1 MTIFILFLSI
11 ILNIITIFAII
22 ILYLRQNR
30 LLTMDHS
37 QKQTMKEME
46 DIFTAYIE
54 ELKEENEQFINKFKS
69 IQNEQNSDE
78 AIEKTSHHH
87 PAIEKRTNEVNEV
100 NSDNYNRMYAAK
112 SYQNSVGMNKDLK
125 KEVQDETGSLID
137 KVIFLQKKGLTN
149 DEIAKK
155 LNKGKTE
162 IELMVKF
169 QQKSLDKLD

>member
-54 ELKEENEQFINKFKS
+54 ELKDENEQFINKFKS

-87 PAIEKRTNEVNEV
+87 PSIEKRTNEVNEV

>member
-1 MTIFILFLSI
+1 
-11 ILNIITIFAII
+11 
-22 ILYLRQNR
+22 
-30 LLTMDHS
+30 
-37 QKQTMKEME
+37 
-46 DIFTAYIE
+46 
-54 ELKEENEQFINKFKS
+54 
-69 IQNEQNSDE
+69 NSDE

-87 PAIEKRTNEVNEV
+87 PSIEKRTNEVNEV

-112 SYQNSVGMNKDLK
+112 SYQNSVGMIKDLK

-149 DEIAKK
+149 EEIAKK

>member
-137 KVIFLQKKGLTN
+137 KVIFLQKK
-149 DEIAKK
+149 D
-155 LNKGKTE
+155 
-162 IELMVKF
+162 
-169 QQKSLDKLD
+169 

>member
-54 ELKEENEQFINKFKS
+54 ELKDENEQFINKFKS
-69 IQNEQNSDE
+69 IQNEQNS
-78 AIEKTSHHH
+78 
-87 PAIEKRTNEVNEV
+87 
-100 NSDNYNRMYAAK
+100 
-112 SYQNSVGMNKDLK
+112 
-125 KEVQDETGSLID
+125 
-137 KVIFLQKKGLTN
+137 
-149 DEIAKK
+149 
-155 LNKGKTE
+155 
-162 IELMVKF
+162 
-169 QQKSLDKLD
+169 

>member
-125 KEVQDETGSLID
+125 KKCKMKQDH
-137 KVIFLQKKGLTN
+137 
-149 DEIAKK
+149 
-155 LNKGKTE
+155 
-162 IELMVKF
+162 
-169 QQKSLDKLD
+169 